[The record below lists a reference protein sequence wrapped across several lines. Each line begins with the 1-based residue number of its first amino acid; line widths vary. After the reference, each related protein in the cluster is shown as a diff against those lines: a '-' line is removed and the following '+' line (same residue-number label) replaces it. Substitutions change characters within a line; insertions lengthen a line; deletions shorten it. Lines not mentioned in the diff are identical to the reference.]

1 VFTSGS
7 GNFRLVLQYLA
18 PAGSYVKKG
27 ERIAEFDRID
37 MLERLEDFRVA
48 LIDQEDGLK
57 TLRSDLEV
65 QRKAH
70 RQSIETAKAQLD
82 KAELDLKTIPV
93 QSEIQAEQLKLAAES
108 ARARYNQLLNEVKLK
123 EASLAAQFRE
133 AELDYKES
141 QVEYQ
146 RAEANVEKM
155 VTRAPMDGLVVMGTT
170 FRGSEFK
177 QIQVG
182 DEVRPGMMY
191 MQVVDPT
198 SMVVNASVNQVDVD
212 SVRIG
217 MKARVKF
224 DAYPDLELP
233 AHVYSIGAMPKS
245 GGSRTEYVKE
255 IPVVLKLDGMDP
267 RVIPDLS
274 VAVDVVVASSE
285 EITIAPLES
294 IFRDDRGG
302 EFVFVRSGSEWE
314 RRQVE
319 TGVVNNLVAAIR
331 SGVRP
336 GDVLAAERPI
346 ENKGK

>member
-1 VFTSGS
+1 
-7 GNFRLVLQYLA
+7 
-18 PAGSYVKKG
+18 
-27 ERIAEFDRID
+27 
-37 MLERLEDFRVA
+37 MLERLEDFKVA
-48 LIDQEDGLK
+48 LKDQEDGLK
-57 TLRSDLEV
+57 TLLSDLEV

-93 QSEIQAEQLKLAAES
+93 QSDIQAEQLKLAAES

-123 EASLAAQFRE
+123 ETSLAAQYRE

-141 QVEYQ
+141 VVEYQ
-146 RAEANVEKM
+146 RAEANVERM

-177 QIQVG
+177 QIQAG
-182 DEVRPGMMY
+182 DEVRSGMMY
-191 MQVVDPT
+191 MQVVDPA

-233 AHVYSIGAMPKS
+233 AHVHSIAAMPKS

-255 IPVVLKLDGMDP
+255 IPVVLKLDGMDR

-274 VAVDVVVASSE
+274 VAVDVVVESSE
-285 EITIAPLES
+285 ESTIAPVES
-294 IFRDDRGG
+294 IFRDERSGG
-302 EFVFVRSGSEWE
+302 EFVFVRSGSGWE

-319 TGVVNNLVAAIR
+319 TGVANNLVAAIR